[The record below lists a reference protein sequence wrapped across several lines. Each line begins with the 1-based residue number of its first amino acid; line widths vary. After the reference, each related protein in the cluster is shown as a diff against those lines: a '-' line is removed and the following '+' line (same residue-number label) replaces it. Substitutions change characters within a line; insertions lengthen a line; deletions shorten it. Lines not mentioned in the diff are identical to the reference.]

1 MGVYLALRHGAV
13 QLGST
18 TAKGASVDVPQSRTL
33 DNACKN
39 RLGFHKTV
47 PHPCNQSQSRQLKK
61 KKAQGFTSKT
71 SAPDPIIFF
80 PTPQTSAYS
89 LRTISPQP
97 LAAVAH
103 ILAFPMSAASARA
116 ASFALLRVTLAVAFL
131 LDDIAV

>member
-1 MGVYLALRHGAV
+1 MQKPTWFPQNSASSVQSVAV
-13 QLGST
+13 K
-18 TAKGASVDVPQSRTL
+18 AAE
-33 DNACKN
+33 
-39 RLGFHKTV
+39 
-47 PHPCNQSQSRQLKK
+47 KK